1 MHDNTAGI
9 LLMGIKSIRIKNI
22 LSFDDVYID
31 SFEDFNLII
40 GRNNSGKSNLLKVF
54 KYFYEKL
61 DEQRSIPLTLNSNY
75 TPSGIITITYDT
87 TRIKKIVTST
97 NNNSRFHK
105 HIYNTLLKNQIKINS
120 PHFSHPKEKNKIA
133 NIP

>member
-97 NNNSRFHK
+97 NN
-105 HIYNTLLKNQIKINS
+105 
-120 PHFSHPKEKNKIA
+120 
-133 NIP
+133 

>member
-1 MHDNTAGI
+1 M
-9 LLMGIKSIRIKNI
+9 K
-22 LSFDDVYID
+22 
-31 SFEDFNLII
+31 
-40 GRNNSGKSNLLKVF
+40 
-54 KYFYEKL
+54 KL

-105 HIYNTLLKNQIKINS
+105 TYIQHSFLKNQIKNKI
-120 PHFSHPKEKNKIA
+120 HRTFSHPKEKKQK
-133 NIP
+133 

>member
-1 MHDNTAGI
+1 
-9 LLMGIKSIRIKNI
+9 MGIKSIRIKNI

-61 DEQRSIPLTLNSNY
+61 DEQRSI
-75 TPSGIITITYDT
+75 
-87 TRIKKIVTST
+87 
-97 NNNSRFHK
+97 
-105 HIYNTLLKNQIKINS
+105 
-120 PHFSHPKEKNKIA
+120 
-133 NIP
+133 

>member
-40 GRNNSGKSNLLKVF
+40 GRNNS
-54 KYFYEKL
+54 E
-61 DEQRSIPLTLNSNY
+61 
-75 TPSGIITITYDT
+75 
-87 TRIKKIVTST
+87 
-97 NNNSRFHK
+97 
-105 HIYNTLLKNQIKINS
+105 NQI
-120 PHFSHPKEKNKIA
+120 F
-133 NIP
+133 

>member
-105 HIYNTLLKNQIKINS
+105 HIYNTLFKEPNKNK
-120 PHFSHPKEKNKIA
+120 FTALSHPKEKNKIA

>member
-1 MHDNTAGI
+1 MHDNTRYITYGN
-9 LLMGIKSIRIKNI
+9 KSIRIKNI

-54 KYFYEKL
+54 KYFFYEKIRRTTEHSSYSKFEL
-61 DEQRSIPLTLNSNY
+61 HALWNNNNY
-75 TPSGIITITYDT
+75 IWYNPD
-87 TRIKKIVTST
+87 KEIVTST

>member
-54 KYFYEKL
+54 KYFYEKIRRATEHSSYSKFEL
-61 DEQRSIPLTLNSNY
+61 HALW
-75 TPSGIITITYDT
+75 
-87 TRIKKIVTST
+87 
-97 NNNSRFHK
+97 NNNNY
-105 HIYNTLLKNQIKINS
+105 I
-120 PHFSHPKEKNKIA
+120 
-133 NIP
+133 